1 MTTEE
6 SLTAWSERFS
16 DYLNPILVKE
26 TRQALKS
33 RQFIVTFMLLLIVA
47 WLISAVGVLLSG
59 SSIEYG
65 SPGRSFVMFYTFILE
80 FAVLLVVPFTAFRS
94 MQIERELAT
103 FEMLNIST
111 LKPRQIVW
119 GKLCSALVQL
129 FLFYSA
135 IAPFV
140 AFTSLL
146 QGFDLPSTAFLL
158 VTVLLWSVMAC
169 MIALTLSTLANNRQ
183 WQSLNMLG
191 ILGAL
196 FAQMCMSFGF
206 AMAVMQNPVPFGD
219 EEFWFGMAAALIA
232 AASFFWLFQQIAIAR
247 LTFES
252 DNRSTGI
259 RIACSVQVCLL
270 WLCIVGYGLYQE
282 WNGMAFDKDSLSVGI
297 VLSLLHWSVVGL
309 YACCESDFIS
319 RRIRRGIPRSKF
331 LRLLV
336 APWLPGGSRA
346 LVFYLAHML
355 AFAVIAAVVDFG
367 PQGLGNKSATAMLL
381 YSVIYITWGAG
392 IGRVAQAI
400 APQIQP
406 AHTRV
411 LTVLVAGL
419 AMLAPMIPAA
429 VGLINRGYG
438 WNYTYS
444 LMDITNPF
452 ATLSYLGQYPNG
464 PQAYIALFVLWA
476 TAAAGVLFNVRA
488 MSRGILEIV
497 TYKSPTVP
505 TQAEASNDISEA
517 VEVFLPEAAG

>member
-6 SLTAWSERFS
+6 TINAWSDRFS

-33 RQFIVTFMLLLIVA
+33 RQFVVTFMLLLFVA
-47 WLISAVGVLLSG
+47 WLISAVGVLLAG
-59 SSIEYG
+59 GSIEYG

-80 FAVLLVVPFTAFRS
+80 FAVLLIVPFTAFRS

-103 FEMLNIST
+103 FEMLNITT

-119 GKLCSALVQL
+119 GKLSSALVQL

-158 VTVLLWSVMAC
+158 VAVLLWSVMAC
-169 MIALTLSTLANNRQ
+169 MVALTLSTLGNNRQ

-196 FAQMCMSFGF
+196 FCQMCLSFGF
-206 AMAVMQNPVPFGD
+206 ATAVMTEPMPFGD
-219 EEFWFGMAAALIA
+219 EEFWFAMLAVVIA
-232 AASFFWLFQQIAIAR
+232 AGSFFWLFQQIAVSR

-259 RIACSVQVCLL
+259 RIACSAQ
-270 WLCIVGYGLYQE
+270 
-282 WNGMAFDKDSLSVGI
+282 
-297 VLSLLHWSVVGL
+297 VGL
-309 YACCESDFIS
+309 YWLCVLLYWNYCHWTGGGFDEDFLTVGLVLSALHWTIVGLFACFENDFIS
-319 RRIRRGIPRSKF
+319 RRIRRGIPRSAF
-331 LRLLV
+331 RRLLV

-355 AFAVIAAVVDFG
+355 LFGVISLIVDFG
-367 PQGLGNKSATAMLL
+367 TTGPNRPETIALLL
-381 YSVIYITWGAG
+381 YSVIYVTFGAG
-392 IGRVAQAI
+392 IGRLAQSI

-419 AMLAPMIPAA
+419 AMLAPMIPLA
-429 VGLINRGYG
+429 VGLIDRPYGY
-438 WNYTYS
+438 YKFS
-444 LMDITNPF
+444 LMDITNPV
-452 ATLSYLGQYPNG
+452 ATMEQLERHADDYESQV
-464 PQAYIALFVLWA
+464 AIFVLVVSA
-476 TAAAGVLFNVRA
+476 LLGILINLRSMIRGV
-488 MSRGILEIV
+488 LEIV
-497 TYKSPTVP
+497 FYKAPSAPVP
-505 TQAEASNDISEA
+505 VVDEVSEA
-517 VEVFLPEAAG
+517 TEVFLPEAAG